1 MSNSKLT
8 ANQNNFFETSMDNFE
23 KEVAAT
29 VTNANVPAQY
39 SADLYLFTNK
49 VYMFVNISL
58 SIIHCKGLPQCSMKD
73 GSASTAIWLWQI
85 IDIMQCRQSE
95 RTFVYDNEDWF
106 ISILHHIIGVDI

>member
-39 SADLYLFTNK
+39 
-49 VYMFVNISL
+49 
-58 SIIHCKGLPQCSMKD
+58 
-73 GSASTAIWLWQI
+73 
-85 IDIMQCRQSE
+85 
-95 RTFVYDNEDWF
+95 
-106 ISILHHIIGVDI
+106 